1 MCGTKLSPPSQCILI
16 QITNN
21 KPTSILTNQTNTV
34 NILLHLKDEVV
45 QLVMFPSKL
54 PGLVQLNAIRPQ
66 CWPLPHASSL
76 CPGNRTTGSTTGSTL
91 PALSHTNR
99 LRGSR
104 ILLLLLCRLLLLL
117 HLLILRSLLLLH
129 NLLLLLLL
137 QLRLLLQ
144 LLQVL
149 QLLITQL
156 TLLHINTRRRSNK
169 IT

>member
-34 NILLHLKDEVV
+34 NILLHLKNEVV

-66 CWPLPHASSL
+66 CWPLPYASSL

-91 PALSHTNR
+91 PNPRLTNR
-99 LRGSR
+99 LRGAR
-104 ILLLLLCRLLLLL
+104 ILLLRYW
-117 HLLILRSLLLLH
+117 R
-129 NLLLLLLL
+129 
-137 QLRLLLQ
+137 RLLQ
-144 LLQVL
+144 LLLLMLL
-149 QLLITQL
+149 QKLLNK
-156 TLLHINTRRRSNK
+156 LLLPR
-169 IT
+169 